1 MILLSNST
9 IRWKSQKIN
18 NFYVA
23 VQKSQKSSSK
33 KRIKRGDFLKILIF
47 LKKFHNLNESGFKS
61 IQEIKKN
68 FLKKI

>member
-1 MILLSNST
+1 
-9 IRWKSQKIN
+9 
-18 NFYVA
+18 VA

-33 KRIKRGDFLKILIF
+33 KRIKRGYFLKKLIF

>member
-23 VQKSQKSSSK
+23 VQKSSSK
-33 KRIKRGDFLKILIF
+33 KRMKRGDFLKKLIF

-61 IQEIKKN
+61 IQERKKN
-68 FLKKI
+68 FLNKM